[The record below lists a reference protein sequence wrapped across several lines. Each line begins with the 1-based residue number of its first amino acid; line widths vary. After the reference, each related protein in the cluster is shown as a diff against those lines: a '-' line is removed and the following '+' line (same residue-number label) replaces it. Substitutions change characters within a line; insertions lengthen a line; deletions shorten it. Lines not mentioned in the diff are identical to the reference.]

1 MTFTSKT
8 KLEILKSKLLDK
20 PSLSFASAVI
30 HTAGSLSY
38 SNYGWGFEF
47 LSESKPLVN
56 KTVKFV
62 KELFDEEQKIVV
74 DSNIS
79 PNKKNVY
86 IVKYTGDIA
95 CEIMESLRIMDRSEE
110 LEIIY
115 GIEEGLFETEL
126 DEKLYIIGAFLG
138 CGSISV
144 PETEGDSGYHLE
156 FAFSN
161 GIMADDFAS
170 LLLRNGFNPKFANR
184 REKCLIYFK
193 DKDSILDMLSF
204 MQAMSAVIVINEI
217 VAERITRNMV
227 NRQMNC
233 QLANIDKAVKAA
245 EKQIEAINY
254 IEKTIGFD
262 AIDEKLKEI
271 SLLRRKNY
279 DVGLEELG
287 AMITPPISKSGVNH
301 RLRKIVKIAQNIK
314 DEEVL

>member
-8 KLEILKSKLLDK
+8 KQEILKSKLVVK
-20 PSLSFASAVI
+20 PSLSFTSAVI

-38 SNYGWGFEF
+38 SNDGWGFEF
-47 LSESKPLVN
+47 SSESKQLIN

-62 KELFDEEQKIVV
+62 KELFDEEQRIVV

-86 IVKYTGDIA
+86 IVRYAGDIA
-95 CEIMESLRIMDRSEE
+95 CEIMESLRIMDRTED

-115 GIEEGLFETEL
+115 GVEEGLFETEL

-144 PETEGDSGYHLE
+144 PETEGESGYHLE

-161 GIMADDFAS
+161 GVMADDFAS

-227 NRQMNC
+227 NRQLNC

-245 EKQIEAINY
+245 EKQIEAIDY
-254 IEKTIGFD
+254 IEKTVGLD

-271 SLLRRKNY
+271 SLLRKKHY

-287 AMITPPISKSGVNH
+287 AMIEPPISKSGVNH
-301 RLRKIVKIAQNIK
+301 RLRKIVKIAEKIK
-314 DEEVL
+314 LEQD